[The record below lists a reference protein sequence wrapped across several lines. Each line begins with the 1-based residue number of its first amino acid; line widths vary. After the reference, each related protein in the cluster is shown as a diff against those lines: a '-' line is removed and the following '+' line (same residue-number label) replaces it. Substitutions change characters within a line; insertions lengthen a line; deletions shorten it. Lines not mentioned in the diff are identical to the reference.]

1 MNKSEQTRIP
11 YSTFDVPNGDKVVTM
26 SLENVQWLVSLAIT
40 ALSKD
45 GLASA
50 ARKNHKEL
58 EILQKELEEV
68 EYN

>member
-11 YSTFDVPNGDKVVTM
+11 YSTFDVSNGDKVVTM

-45 GLASA
+45 GLGLG
-50 ARKNHKEL
+50 ARKNHENL
-58 EILQKELEEV
+58 EILQKELGEV